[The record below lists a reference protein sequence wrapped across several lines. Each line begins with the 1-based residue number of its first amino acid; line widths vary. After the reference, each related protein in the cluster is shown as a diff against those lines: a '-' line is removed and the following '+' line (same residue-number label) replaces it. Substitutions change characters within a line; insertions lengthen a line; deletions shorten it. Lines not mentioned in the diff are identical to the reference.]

1 MDASEYLRQ
10 KKAAQT
16 NYIHRQATI
25 DAGFRTY
32 ILGKAANKTF
42 VSENTNPAIL
52 HNTSC
57 CTSKVGFS
65 GSYTTPIKPASGCE
79 SEALCSQL
87 TDVYTTPYISLP
99 CCPITYAPST
109 SYIRTNPCYCYQATP
124 EHSKAYSAV
133 VANKKRGLCCPIKIP
148 ENQR

>member
-16 NYIHRQATI
+16 NYIHRQVTM

-52 HNTSC
+52 HSSTC
-57 CTSKVGFS
+57 CLTTTVGYG
-65 GSYTTPIKPASGCE
+65 GSYTTPVKPASGCE
-79 SEALCSQL
+79 SDALCAQL
-87 TDVYTTPYISLP
+87 TDVYTTPYISTP
-99 CCPITYAPST
+99 CCAITYAPST
-109 SYIRTNPCYCYQATP
+109 SYISTKPCYCYQATP
-124 EHSKAYSAV
+124 QHSKSMSAV
-133 VANKKRGLCCPIKIP
+133 IANKERGLCCSTIIAP
-148 ENQR
+148 